1 MIVIY
6 SLPKTG
12 KPSINLTH
20 FPTKHQV
27 FIFRAYEYV
36 PAERI
41 AEVLETS
48 VENVQ
53 RCAQEMGLPEY
64 EPGNLWLERG
74 YITIIRRMWHILPYD
89 QLLKLLGMDEET
101 LAMLMYEEDFLWVKL
116 KEKPICETVRYRE
129 LTDEEKVR
137 TEKIRKI
144 MSELDFSG
152 KKPFEFEYD
161 VPKMSFEGKERFS
174 TRMIYAFSGL
184 YQRAFDVD
192 SRDFL
197 PDAQLAAYRDT
208 GVNGIWTQ
216 GILSQL
222 APFPFDKS
230 VSAGYE
236 KRIERMKEL
245 TERLDRYG
253 IKLYLYINEPRSLP
267 VEFFEKYPKLRGH
280 VRGDRASL
288 CTSTPEVQNYIKDSI
303 ESICKAV
310 PLIGGFFTITRSEN
324 QTNCY
329 SHSGSGKNPCNCERC
344 SKRSIGEVIGETV
357 GCILEGARRVSD
369 GIKVI
374 AWSWGWGEFNE
385 DIIRHLPKEVIIM
398 SQSERGIP
406 FEIGGCKDEVRDY
419 SMSIIGPG
427 EAAKKEWA
435 FAKEYGHE
443 LAAKVQINTT
453 WEASTV
459 PAVPIMPTVKEH
471 MRRLAG
477 EGVEHL
483 MLSWTLGGYPCR
495 NIAAAAEYFYEKS
508 TCSENGEETREA
520 EIRFAKAFSEFP
532 FNINVLYNAPQNAGP
547 SNLLFENPT
556 GYNSTMT
563 CFPYDDLT
571 SWRGIYPED
580 VFEEQFRKLCD
591 GWKKGLQMLPP
602 DSESETAVMA
612 NAAYCLFKSTLNQ
625 IRFVRAR
632 NGGRYAD
639 AVTVARNELEVAK
652 KMLALMNKNAAIG
665 YEAANHYYFS
675 KGQLAEKIVN
685 CDYVIERFC
694 EK

>member
-1 MIVIY
+1 MIY
-6 SLPKTG
+6 SLPKTD
-12 KPSINLTH
+12 KPAINFTH
-20 FPTKHQV
+20 FPTKHQA

-48 VENVQ
+48 VENVR
-53 RCAQEMGLPEY
+53 RCASEMGLPEY
-64 EPGNLWLERG
+64 EPGKLWLDRG
-74 YITIIRRMWHILPYD
+74 YITIIRRMWHILPYH

-116 KEKPICETVRYRE
+116 KEKPICETVHYRE
-129 LTDEEKVR
+129 LTDEERVR

-161 VPKMSFEGKERFS
+161 VPKMSFEGKEFFS

-192 SRDFL
+192 SREFL
-197 PDAQLAAYRDT
+197 PDDQLAAYQKL

-216 GILSQL
+216 GVLSQL
-222 APFPFDKS
+222 APFPFGES
-230 VSAGYE
+230 ASAGYE
-236 KRIERMKEL
+236 KRIEKMREL

-267 VEFFEKYPKLRGH
+267 VEFFENHPEIRGH
-280 VRGDRASL
+280 VKGDRASL
-288 CTSTPEVQNYIKDSI
+288 CTSTPEVQKYIKDSV
-303 ESICKAV
+303 EYICKAV
-310 PLIGGFFTITRSEN
+310 PLVGGFFTITRSEN

-329 SHSGSGKNPCNCERC
+329 SHSGNAKNPCNCVRC
-344 SKRSIGEVIGETV
+344 SKRSVGEVIGETV

-369 GIKVI
+369 KIKVI

-385 DIIRHLPKEVIIM
+385 DVIRYLPKEVIIM

-406 FEIGGCKDEVRDY
+406 FEIGGCKDVVRDY

-427 EAAKKEWA
+427 EEAKSEWA
-435 FAKEYGHE
+435 FAKKHGHE

-459 PAVPIMPTVKEH
+459 PAIPVMPTVKEH
-471 MRRLAG
+471 MKRLAG
-477 EGVEHL
+477 QGVQHL

-495 NIAAAAEYFYEKS
+495 NIAAASEYFYEKAV
-508 TCSENGEETREA
+508 CSENGEETKEA
-520 EIRFAKAFSEFP
+520 EIRFSKAFSEFP
-532 FNINVLYNAPQNAGP
+532 FHISVLYNAPQNAGP
-547 SNLLFENPT
+547 SNLLFEKPT

-563 CFPYDDLT
+563 CYPYDDLT

-591 GWKKGLQMLPP
+591 GWEKGLQMLPP

-625 IRFVRAR
+625 IRFVRVR
-632 NGGRYAD
+632 NGGRYAE
-639 AVTVARNELEVAK
+639 AAEIAKSELEVTK

-685 CDYVIERFC
+685 CNFVIEYLS
-694 EK
+694 EKQ